1 MNLKPVL
8 NYENKIRP
16 SGPAGIVIY
25 GAGNAGKQIF
35 HELQKNN
42 EKILFFVDDDTNLQ
56 NSHFN
61 GVSIINF
68 QNLLNIKKYYFINR
82 VYLAIP
88 SLNKNSFNKIMSKLR
103 KNFFDVRYLPEKKY
117 LLTDK
122 INIEDLKVNQV
133 NDIINRKQ
141 IKIKKITKLNHKVI
155 LVTGIRYNRV

>member
-1 MNLKPVL
+1 MREIHNSIARNKELKKFLKNFKFYNLNNYLKKNLKLEKVELKPVL
-8 NYENKIRP
+8 NYENKIRL

-42 EKILFFVDDDTNLQ
+42 EKILFFVDDDTDLQ

-68 QNLLNIKKYYFINR
+68 QNLLNVKKYYFINR

-103 KNFFDVRYLPEKKY
+103 KNFFDVR
-117 LLTDK
+117 
-122 INIEDLKVNQV
+122 
-133 NDIINRKQ
+133 
-141 IKIKKITKLNHKVI
+141 
-155 LVTGIRYNRV
+155 